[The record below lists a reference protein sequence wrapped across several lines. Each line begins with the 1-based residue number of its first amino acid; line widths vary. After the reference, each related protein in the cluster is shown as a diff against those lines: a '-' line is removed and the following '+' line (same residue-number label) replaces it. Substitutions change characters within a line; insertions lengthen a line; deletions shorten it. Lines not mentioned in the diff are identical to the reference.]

1 MTQHTQARA
10 GTPAPRGPWRDSLGN
25 ASIRAGQVL
34 ILLVLAVVAI
44 YALIQVRLVVIP
56 MLLALILAAAIGPF
70 VNWLRRKGWGASLAT
85 AVSFLLLLLL
95 FGGLITGIVFAV
107 MGQAGELV
115 SSATEGFDQ
124 LYAFAQN
131 GPIPIDD
138 AQIQQARDWVVDFA
152 TSSTVGAGAISGLSA
167 AGNFFAG
174 ALLMVVILFFFLKD
188 GEKIW
193 AFMLRAFKGR
203 RLVKA
208 RRVGYSSMLVLG
220 GYVRGTAIVALVDS
234 VFIGLALLLLGV
246 PLALPL
252 AAIVFIG
259 AFIPLV
265 GATLAGV
272 LAALIALVAN
282 GPFVALMVIIAVIVV
297 NQLEGN
303 FLQPVVMG
311 RTLQVHALVILV
323 ALTAGTILAGIIG
336 AILSVPV
343 AAVGWAAIKA
353 WNQEKDE
360 NITDEEVEEA
370 EKLTALDETGHGLS
384 STPKEEH
391 ARKKEEAGIAVHEA
405 DERPA
410 THERRVE
417 GQGGDDEPESGMAG
431 DPHAPASGSSATAGS
446 AGTPAATAAR
456 TSAGAPS
463 ATPAGA
469 PDGRPSGAPDA
480 STPTGETAGE
490 GVDGRRGRRGR
501 RGGSST
507 PTG

>member
-1 MTQHTQARA
+1 MTSTQARA
-10 GTPAPRGPWRDSLGN
+10 ETPDSRGPWRDSLGN
-25 ASIRAGQVL
+25 ASTRAAQVL
-34 ILLVLAVVAI
+34 LLLVLAVVAV

-56 MLLALILAAAIGPF
+56 MLLALILAAAIVPF
-70 VNWLRRKGWGASLAT
+70 VNWLRRKGWGASTAT
-85 AVSFLLLLLL
+85 TVSFLLLLLV

-115 SSATEGFDQ
+115 SSATEGFDK
-124 LYAFAQN
+124 LYEFAQN

-138 AQIQQARDWVVDFA
+138 GQIQQARDWAVDFA

-193 AFMLRAFKGR
+193 AFVLRAFKGK

-208 RRVGYSSMLVLG
+208 RRVGYSSMAVLG

-234 VFIGLALLLLGV
+234 VFIGLALLFLGV

-282 GPFVALMVIIAVIVV
+282 GPFVALMVVVAVIVV

-311 RTLQVHALVILV
+311 RTLQVHALVILL

-353 WNQEKDE
+353 WNQERDE
-360 NITDEEVEEA
+360 EITDAEVDAA
-370 EKLTALDETGHGLS
+370 EKQTALDETGHGLS
-384 STPKEEH
+384 STPQEEQGTKV
-391 ARKKEEAGIAVHEA
+391 AAAAVAAEEA
-405 DERPA
+405 DDRPG
-410 THERRVE
+410 TQERRVE
-417 GQGGDDEPESGMAG
+417 QPDANRSAG
-431 DPHAPASGSSATAGS
+431 DS
-446 AGTPAATAAR
+446 AGDT
-456 TSAGAPS
+456 
-463 ATPAGA
+463 
-469 PDGRPSGAPDA
+469 DGG
-480 STPTGETAGE
+480 
-490 GVDGRRGRRGR
+490 
-501 RGGSST
+501 RGGSSAA
-507 PTG
+507 GR

>member
-1 MTQHTQARA
+1 MTQSAETRA
-10 GTPAPRGPWRDSLGN
+10 GTPGSKGPWRDSLGH
-25 ASIRAGQVL
+25 ASIRAAQVL
-34 ILLVLAVVAI
+34 LLLVLSVVAV

-70 VNWLRRKGWGASLAT
+70 VNWLRRKGWGASAAT
-85 AVSFLLLLLL
+85 AVSFLLLLLV

-107 MGQAGELV
+107 VGQADELV

-138 AQIQQARDWVVDFA
+138 AQIQQARDAAVDFA
-152 TSSTVGAGAISGLSA
+152 TSSTAGAGAISGLSA
-167 AGNFFAG
+167 AGNFIAG

-193 AFMLRAFKGR
+193 AFMLRAFKGK

-208 RRVGYSSMLVLG
+208 RRVGYSSMAVLG

-234 VFIGLALLLLGV
+234 VFIGIALVILGV

-282 GPFVALMVIIAVIVV
+282 GPFVALMVIIVVIVV

-311 RTLQVHALVILV
+311 RTLQVHALVILL

-353 WNQEKDE
+353 WNQEKDDE
-360 NITDEEVEEA
+360 ITEQEVTEA

-391 ARKKEEAGIAVHEA
+391 AQRKAEAGIAVEEA
-405 DERPA
+405 HERPG
-410 THERRVE
+410 TQERRVE
-417 GQGGDDEPESGMAG
+417 GHDDGDD
-431 DPHAPASGSSATAGS
+431 
-446 AGTPAATAAR
+446 
-456 TSAGAPS
+456 
-463 ATPAGA
+463 
-469 PDGRPSGAPDA
+469 PDGTDRFEGSRALDDARPSDTTR
-480 STPTGETAGE
+480 SSRTTG
-490 GVDGRRGRRGR
+490 RH
-501 RGGSST
+501 GGSS
-507 PTG
+507 PAGS

>member
-1 MTQHTQARA
+1 MTRSNDVRA
-10 GTPAPRGPWRDSLGN
+10 ELPAAQGPWRDSLGN
-25 ASIRAGQVL
+25 ASIRAAQVL
-34 ILLVLAVVAI
+34 LLLVLGVVAV

-56 MLLALILAAAIGPF
+56 MLLAIILAAAIGPF
-70 VNWLRRKGWGASLAT
+70 VNWLRRKGWGPSMAT
-85 AVSFLLLLLL
+85 TAAFLLLLLL

-107 MGQAGELV
+107 VGQAGQLV
-115 SSATEGFDQ
+115 SSATEGFDK

-138 AQIQQARDWVVDFA
+138 AQIQQARDSAIDFA
-152 TSSTVGAGAISGLSA
+152 TSSTASSGAISGLSA

-174 ALLMVVILFFFLKD
+174 GLLMVVILFFFLKD

-193 AFMLRAFKGR
+193 AFMLRAFKGK

-208 RRVGYSSMLVLG
+208 RRVGYSSMAVLG

-234 VFIGLALLLLGV
+234 VFIGAALLVLGV

-282 GPFVALMVIIAVIVV
+282 GPFVALIVIIVVIVV

-311 RTLQVHALVILV
+311 RTLQVHALVILF

-343 AAVGWAAIKA
+343 AAVIWAAIKA
-353 WNQEKDE
+353 WNGEKDE
-360 NITDEEVEEA
+360 NITQEEIEEA
-370 EKLTALDETGHGLS
+370 EVQTALDETGHGLS
-384 STPKEEH
+384 STPPEEQE
-391 ARKKEEAGIAVHEA
+391 AKKAAAMSAADDA
-405 DERPA
+405 DERRSLQ
-410 THERRVE
+410 ERTVE
-417 GQGGDDEPESGMAG
+417 GLDDDTDDDLPTG
-431 DPHAPASGSSATAGS
+431 
-446 AGTPAATAAR
+446 
-456 TSAGAPS
+456 
-463 ATPAGA
+463 PAGA
-469 PDGRPSGAPDA
+469 ADTDG
-480 STPTGETAGE
+480 T
-490 GVDGRRGRRGR
+490 DGTVGRH
-501 RGGSST
+501 GGSS
-507 PTG
+507 PVAR

>member
-1 MTQHTQARA
+1 MT
-10 GTPAPRGPWRDSLGN
+10 TPAQLGNSAPKGPWRDSLGN
-25 ASIRAGQVL
+25 ASIRAAQVL
-34 ILLVLAVVAI
+34 LLLVLIVGAI
-44 YALIQVRLVVIP
+44 YALIQVQLVVIP

-70 VNWLRRKGWGASLAT
+70 VNWLRRKGWAASAAT
-85 AVSFLLLLLL
+85 AAAFLLLLLV
-95 FGGLITGIVFAV
+95 FSGLITGIVFAV
-107 MGQAGELV
+107 VGQADQLV
-115 SSATEGFDQ
+115 SSATEGFDK
-124 LYAFAQN
+124 LYAFVQN
-131 GPIPIDD
+131 GPIPVDD

-174 ALLMVVILFFFLKD
+174 AVLMVVILFFFLKD

-193 AFMLRAFKGR
+193 AFMLRAFKGK

-208 RRVGYSSMLVLG
+208 RRVGESGMTVLG
-220 GYVRGTAIVALVDS
+220 GYIRGTAIVALVDS
-234 VFIGLALLLLGV
+234 VFIGLALFFLGV

-282 GPFVALMVIIAVIVV
+282 GPLIALFVIIAVIVV

-323 ALTAGTILAGIIG
+323 ALTAGTVLAGIIG

-353 WNQEKDE
+353 WNQEDDDH
-360 NITDEEVEEA
+360 ITDEEIADAEER
-370 EKLTALDETGHGLS
+370 TALDETGRGLS
-384 STPKEEH
+384 STPKEDH
-391 ARKKEEAGIAVHEA
+391 ARRRAAAAVAVEVA
-405 DERPA
+405 DDRRTVAERPVDESDGDTGDTGDTDRSTEDRA
-410 THERRVE
+410 ER
-417 GQGGDDEPESGMAG
+417 D
-431 DPHAPASGSSATAGS
+431 
-446 AGTPAATAAR
+446 
-456 TSAGAPS
+456 
-463 ATPAGA
+463 
-469 PDGRPSGAPDA
+469 
-480 STPTGETAGE
+480 
-490 GVDGRRGRRGR
+490 
-501 RGGSST
+501 GGSS
-507 PTG
+507 PAPR